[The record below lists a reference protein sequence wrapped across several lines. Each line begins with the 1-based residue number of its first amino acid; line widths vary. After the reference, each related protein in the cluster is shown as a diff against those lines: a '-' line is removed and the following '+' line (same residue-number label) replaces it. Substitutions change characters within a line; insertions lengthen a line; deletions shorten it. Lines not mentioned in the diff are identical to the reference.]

1 MDQGMQTASKIEN
14 EMLRSI
20 DDAYRNVLSPVL
32 KKHRRTLQK
41 LDELIASGETAR
53 ARVLWRSSGLLEDL
67 AAALARSGMLSAATV
82 RRGLD
87 RIREAVSHAV
97 E

>member
-1 MDQGMQTASKIEN
+1 MDQEMKTASKIEM
-14 EMLRSI
+14 EMLRNI
-20 DDAYRNVLSPVL
+20 DEAYRDVLSPVL

-67 AAALARSGMLSAATV
+67 AAALAKSGMLSAATV

-87 RIREAVSHAV
+87 RIREAVTHAG